1 MNTQDGKL
9 PWHPAFSAA
18 LHIEFED
25 ELEHLYFHDEHPLSK
40 QPMRMDILIIKK
52 SPGVHIQK
60 NIGQIFRTYNV
71 IEYKP
76 PGVSLTINHFYRA
89 YGYACFFQS
98 DTENECEIDP
108 EEITITYVCYHY
120 PRKLLKHLITAKN
133 MTVTRKE
140 AGIYYLEGTFFKMQ
154 LLVTS
159 RLSPAQN
166 YWLSHLRNNLKP
178 KAAVQ
183 DLLEHYEPRMDSPY
197 YQAVVTLI
205 LRANKNLLK
214 EEGNMNPVL
223 EEIFADELKQLKE
236 RSIID
241 GEKKGI
247 ILGEKRGI
255 DKGITQGITQ
265 GIELTKTVLRL
276 SQNGYSPADIV
287 SKYNITEDIV
297 RKVLS

>member
-1 MNTQDGKL
+1 
-9 PWHPAFSAA
+9 
-18 LHIEFED
+18 
-25 ELEHLYFHDEHPLSK
+25 
-40 QPMRMDILIIKK
+40 
-52 SPGVHIQK
+52 
-60 NIGQIFRTYNV
+60 
-71 IEYKP
+71 
-76 PGVSLTINHFYRA
+76 
-89 YGYACFFQS
+89 
-98 DTENECEIDP
+98 
-108 EEITITYVCYHY
+108 
-120 PRKLLKHLITAKN
+120 

-205 LRANKNLLK
+205 LRANENLLK

-241 GEKKGI
+241 GEK
-247 ILGEKRGI
+247 RGI
-255 DKGITQGITQ
+255 DQGITQ